1 MAARKMKAKPAA
13 AAIGPTVN
21 DAESPLAWLAR
32 RRDRSGAPILDEA
45 QFKAGE
51 RLRADFTRGQM
62 MPRMSIDWSLG
73 MPSGGR
79 GGAAG
84 GVQDLTD
91 TAMAARDRVNR
102 ALSAVGPELSGVLV
116 DVCCFLKGL
125 ETVERERGWPARSG
139 KVVLL
144 IALGR
149 LARHYGYAAEARGA
163 ERSAGPRHWGAPD
176 YRPKG

>member
-1 MAARKMKAKPAA
+1 M
-13 AAIGPTVN
+13 PTVGPAFN

-32 RRDRSGAPILDEA
+32 RKDRSGAPILDEA
-45 QFKAGE
+45 QFRAGE

-62 MPRMSIDWSLG
+62 MPRMSVDLSLG

-79 GGAAG
+79 SGAAG

-91 TAMAARDRVNR
+91 TAMAARERVNR
-102 ALSAVGPELSGVLV
+102 ALMTVGPELSGVLI

-149 LARHYGYAAEARGA
+149 LAGHYGYTAEARGA
-163 ERSAGPRHWGAPD
+163 DRSAGPRHWGAPD
-176 YRPKG
+176 YRPKA